1 MIQDPTVGLRNAMAA
16 VDLYPGD
23 IVWDG
28 AFHRFPGA
36 GKKDSNTSGWYKA
49 FPDRKGGVFGDHSNG
64 LKVNWQ
70 ADRSSEPTKSM
81 QAEWAEEDARR
92 KKERA
97 AASEKAI
104 AEATVVWDNAVTEPT
119 QVLGH
124 PYLKGKEIESCD
136 RLRISSETELD
147 GWTLPAGIL
156 LIPMLVDRKLVNL
169 QRITRDGQKRYWP
182 KAPASGASLIIGG
195 KYFREETTK
204 TIYVAEGWATAW
216 TISEATKS
224 PCMVAFS
231 KDGLLPVAKKVREK
245 FHPCP
250 IVIAADN
257 DRWTV
262 VQQKEGLPDIPNPGV
277 HYARLAAEEL
287 GCEVAIPD
295 FHDLSKK
302 PTDFDDVRLQ
312 EGMGAVTFWIEP
324 DNAGRATILPD
335 QPGDEPVDD
344 REPLWVTEAPFRC
357 LGFNEKV
364 FYFLPAN
371 GQLLDLNGLTMSRNG
386 LKMLAPKSFWRTH
399 FDSKRGVRWGDAID
413 AVITYTGL
421 TKGVFMPNA
430 VRGRGMWRTEEGALV
445 AHFGDRLLAPGDRKS
460 QPPESYNDGS
470 TIYYRQ
476 PRIAG
481 PSSTRLMPLEE
492 RRNLLDM
499 IQSRHWKHDGSG
511 FLLMGWVV
519 LAPFCGAL
527 DWRPHVWVNGSKG
540 CGKTKIIELFVL
552 PLLADMVLSGQGRTT
567 EAGIRQALKH
577 DALPVICDEM
587 EGTTRGSQA
596 AVRQVLELARSASA
610 PTGRIIKGSQH
621 GRALTYSSRSMFLLA
636 SISVGLTEAADKSR
650 FCILPLMG
658 SAELEPDFRRQDWS
672 DFRREQR
679 EHCHKIAGRQLMAA
693 QMDFWR
699 SGKMFKLMDV
709 CKAAADQVF
718 KDARMGDQYGTLAAG
733 AWTMMSDDVPSENE
747 VIDHLRSLTFAGT
760 AVEDEENEG
769 FEILT
774 ILLQVR
780 ENVRIDGQVH
790 TMTVG
795 ELIDLAADD
804 DPSSTSP
811 VKAKHADNALRQI
824 GIRIAPNKRGIM
836 IANTSEW
843 VKKQLA
849 GTSFHAGWGR
859 NLRGIRGA
867 ERTDPVP
874 FSHRLQKSRAT
885 FIPFDA
891 LSSDN

>member
-16 VDLYPGD
+16 VGLYPGD

-49 FPDRKGGVFGDHSNG
+49 FPDRKGGVFGDHASVP
-64 LKVNWQ
+64 KVHWK

-81 QAEWAEEDARR
+81 RAEWAEEDARR

-97 AASEKAI
+97 AASKKAI
-104 AEATVVWDNAVTEPT
+104 AEATAVWNNAVTAPA

-124 PYLKGKEIESCD
+124 PYLKKKEIESCD
-136 RLRISSETELD
+136 RLRTSRETELD

-156 LIPMLVDRKLVNL
+156 LIPMLVNKKLVNL

-195 KYFREETTK
+195 KYFREDTTK

-231 KDGLLPVAKKVREK
+231 KDGLLPVTKKVREK

-527 DWRPHVWVNGSKG
+527 DWRPHVWVQRFEG
-540 CGKTKIIELFVL
+540 L
-552 PLLADMVLSGQGRTT
+552 
-567 EAGIRQALKH
+567 RQDQDH
-577 DALPVICDEM
+577 
-587 EGTTRGSQA
+587 R
-596 AVRQVLELARSASA
+596 AVRPTPSGRHGAVGSGSHDRGGDKAGAKTRRPAGDLRRDGGYDARV
-610 PTGRIIKGSQH
+610 TG
-621 GRALTYSSRSMFLLA
+621 GRST
-636 SISVGLTEAADKSR
+636 SVGTR
-650 FCILPLMG
+650 
-658 SAELEPDFRRQDWS
+658 
-672 DFRREQR
+672 
-679 EHCHKIAGRQLMAA
+679 
-693 QMDFWR
+693 
-699 SGKMFKLMDV
+699 
-709 CKAAADQVF
+709 
-718 KDARMGDQYGTLAAG
+718 
-733 AWTMMSDDVPSENE
+733 
-747 VIDHLRSLTFAGT
+747 
-760 AVEDEENEG
+760 
-769 FEILT
+769 
-774 ILLQVR
+774 
-780 ENVRIDGQVH
+780 
-790 TMTVG
+790 TVG
-795 ELIDLAADD
+795 ICADWTNHQGE
-804 DPSSTSP
+804 P
-811 VKAKHADNALRQI
+811 AR
-824 GIRIAPNKRGIM
+824 
-836 IANTSEW
+836 
-843 VKKQLA
+843 
-849 GTSFHAGWGR
+849 
-859 NLRGIRGA
+859 
-867 ERTDPVP
+867 
-874 FSHRLQKSRAT
+874 
-885 FIPFDA
+885 
-891 LSSDN
+891 